1 MRLVLLLAWRQ
12 LVFNPGKM
20 FASVLGIAV
29 GMATVVSVLTV
40 DHNTLL
46 TQVAKRNKANSDAT
60 LVIQPD
66 LRSALAIDEVA
77 ADLRDSGLVEG
88 VTAYASS
95 KYGLLVEGRIR
106 SGVEL
111 FALERGATEHHGAY
125 VVSEGE
131 DLNFDSSDVPQ
142 LLVSQQVADQ
152 AKLSVGDL
160 IDLAKPPAKSKSRGP
175 RTVFRC
181 IDGLWVDE
189 ELAAR
194 PEPLEKQATPPPTQ
208 HPFKIIGILAPTRLG
223 FGGARV
229 ITTFATG
236 QDVMGRNMKVNF
248 WADFDPSV
256 TDLREIQRDL
266 GDSYAISSPRRSLAG
281 LAPEER
287 AFRSGVRFCGFLALF
302 LGLYIIFNTMS
313 MSLVE
318 RVRSIGLLRS
328 LGLTRGRLG
337 AVFLVEGLVLSLLGA
352 GLALVL
358 ADQIVSLMVDWEI
371 TTLGRGKPLEILEI
385 PWNEIGAV
393 LLAGVVFCLLGVLYP
408 FARASKLSVID
419 ALRRGV
425 IELSNDPFTG
435 ARRTVLVGLLA
446 VVPIA
451 WIVGAPSGE
460 YLAEP
465 LYHAVLTGFGLVG
478 GAFTI
483 LLLVPAV
490 PQYFARL
497 LTSPIKG
504 PAATLA
510 RATLKAARH
519 RVFASVSGLM
529 LVFTAIFLIVSVLES
544 LKGETRHFGERAL
557 EQRLYLKVSP
567 DGVDKLPALAALAPE
582 FEGMLPLNAE
592 VMGSFLVRG
601 VDVRMLDHTELI
613 ADEALAGAFIS
624 SPSIILSSRC
634 ADDFD
639 KQPGDTVRLATPAA
653 GLVDFDVLAVSD
665 SVGFCPDDRV
675 YGVVSSDTLLNY
687 WCEDGY
693 GLGGWLSGWV
703 GDLDDERLAALNALA
718 MAVIGDEDLI
728 DLTRGEDITAGYVA
742 DLDRNFAMF
751 YAILALTILLAAVGI
766 LNAMVIAVMERRREI
781 GLLRAVGLTGG
792 QVASMLLI
800 ESGVL
805 GVLGGVFGL
814 LLGVPLA
821 VVTAEALTEVS
832 HLDLAYE
839 LSPTAL
845 AAVLGGAVLI
855 SLLAVLGPALRANHL
870 QLSRV
875 MRYE

>member
-1 MRLVLLLAWRQ
+1 MKLVLLLAWRQ

-20 FASVLGIAV
+20 LASVLGIAV

-46 TQVAKRNKANSDAT
+46 TQVAGRNKANADAT

-66 LRSALAIDEVA
+66 LRSSLAIEDVS
-77 ADLRDSGLVEG
+77 ADLRSSGLVQG

-95 KYGLLVEGRIR
+95 KYGLQVDGRAR

-111 FALERGATEHHGAY
+111 FALERGATEYHGAY
-125 VVSEGE
+125 VVSEGV
-131 DLNFDSSDVPQ
+131 DLDFDSDAPQ

-152 AKLSVGDL
+152 AELSVGDL
-160 IDLAKPPAKSKSRGP
+160 VDLAKPVAKQRRGP
-175 RTVFRC
+175 LIVSRC

-194 PEPLEKQATPPPTQ
+194 PQNGRQVSEPPPQ
-208 HPFKIIGILAPTRLG
+208 HPFQVTGILAPTRLG

-236 QDVMGRNMKVNF
+236 LEVMGRNMKVNF
-248 WADFDPSV
+248 WGDFDSGE
-256 TDLREIQRDL
+256 TDLREIQREL
-266 GDSYAISSPRRSLAG
+266 GDSYAITSPRRSLAG

-337 AVFLVEGLVLSLLGA
+337 AVFLVEGLALAMLGA
-352 GLALVL
+352 GLSLVL
-358 ADQIVSLMVDWEI
+358 ADQIVTLMVELKI

-435 ARRTVLVGLLA
+435 VRRSVLVGLLA

-451 WIVGAPSGE
+451 WIVGSPSGE

-465 LYHAVLTGFGLVG
+465 LYHAVLMGFALVG
-478 GAFTI
+478 GAFTV
-483 LLLVPAV
+483 LLLLPAV
-490 PQYFARL
+490 PQVLGRM
-497 LTSPIKG
+497 LTAPLKG
-504 PAATLA
+504 PAAVLA

-557 EQRLYLKVSP
+557 NDRLYVKVSP
-567 DGVDKLPALAALAPE
+567 DGADRLPALAAVAPE
-582 FEGMLPLNAE
+582 FASLLPLNAE

-601 VDVRMLDHTELI
+601 VDVRMLEHTALI
-613 ADEALAGAFIS
+613 DDEALAGAFLA

-639 KQPGDTVRLATPAA
+639 KHPGDTVRLATASA
-653 GLVDFDVLAVSD
+653 GLVDFTVLAVSD
-665 SVGFCPDDRV
+665 SVGFAPDDRV
-675 YGVVSSDTLLNY
+675 FGVVSSDTLLNY

-693 GLGGWLSGWV
+693 GLGGWFTGWAA
-703 GDLDDERLAALNALA
+703 DLDEQRLAELQVLAAAL
-718 MAVIGDEDLI
+718 IGEEDLLE
-728 DLTRGEDITAGYVA
+728 LTRGRDLTAGYVA
-742 DLDRNFAMF
+742 DLDRNFAIF

-792 QVASMLLI
+792 QVAGMLVI
-800 ESGVL
+800 ESGVM

-839 LSPTAL
+839 MSPTAV
-845 AAVLGGAVLI
+845 AAVLGGAILI

-870 QLSRV
+870 KLSRV